1 MRIIR
6 KYRLILFGFGFSYL
20 GNWVNLVALNL
31 LVWHLT
37 ESPTAM
43 ASIFIV
49 GPIARILT
57 SFLQAPL
64 LIARI
69 NKINDL

>member
-1 MRIIR
+1 MSIAR
-6 KYRLILFGFGFSYL
+6 KYWLILFGFGFSYL

-64 LIARI
+64 LIDRI
-69 NKINDL
+69 NKN